1 VLPVPTNATTPLATT
16 PSGPLTRRQVR
27 LILTG
32 LLIGLFLGA
41 LDQTIGGGFR
51 AAALVLV
58 LGLGTALRMREL
70 PLRTQSAFDALRTQS
85 ASDAQRAD
93 ATRSAGDGAAGEHR
107 SAGR

>member
-1 VLPVPTNATTPLATT
+1 MPTNATTPLATT
-16 PSGPLTRRQVR
+16 PSGPLTCRQVR
-27 LILTG
+27 LILAG

-41 LDQTIGGGFR
+41 LDQTIGGAFL

-70 PLRTQSAFDALRTQS
+70 PLRTQSAFEALRTQS

-93 ATRSAGDGAAGEHR
+93 ATRSGGDGAAGEHR